1 MKLTFEDLE
10 PEDCSICI
18 DCAKHPSLKRFI
30 ERRSATGHACGVCL
44 RDHRQIRYDVA
55 DLKCFT
61 QLSYLIR
68 ALIRYY
74 YDEHE
79 YNPHWGGD
87 LTPAS
92 ILQGENPI
100 LFHEESA
107 DHHRDPA
114 ENECFFEHLFDPPY
128 PPYDEGVAVYAGF
141 NDGDRMMNWSLRR
154 GRSHLFQT
162 IGGRVQRENYFL
174 IEPDLQGV
182 FQDIGDRISC
192 RIEEGATFHRARI
205 GVSKRFARY
214 DQSWDSKLKSMPY
227 QAAELGAPPPPLAK
241 AGRLNRAGVSF
252 LYLASD
258 ADTAALEVRPHPG
271 HEISIGRFRLTRP
284 INIAKFDVEI
294 DRFADSD
301 AQLELFTFLVAA
313 NKAMSVPIVPE
324 HADRYSLT
332 QILAETAR
340 QRGFDGVEYSSA
352 LGGGRNLCIFD
363 PTLFQYVERSAAVRR
378 VASLQYRLEDVDT
391 LHEPGPNDREIAR

>member
-1 MKLTFEDLE
+1 M
-10 PEDCSICI
+10 
-18 DCAKHPSLKRFI
+18 
-30 ERRSATGHACGVCL
+30 
-44 RDHRQIRYDVA
+44 
-55 DLKCFT
+55 
-61 QLSYLIR
+61 
-68 ALIRYY
+68 
-74 YDEHE
+74 
-79 YNPHWGGD
+79 
-87 LTPAS
+87 
-92 ILQGENPI
+92 QGENPI
-100 LFHEESA
+100 LFHEETVE
-107 DHHRDPA
+107 HHRDPA
-114 ENECFFEHLFDPPY
+114 ENECFFERLFDPAY

-174 IEPDLQGV
+174 IEPDLQRV

-192 RIEEGATFHRARI
+192 RIGEGAAFHRARI
-205 GVSKRFARY
+205 GVSKRFASY
-214 DQSWDSKLKSMPY
+214 DQSWGSKLKSMPY
-227 QAAELGAPPPPLAK
+227 QAAGLGAPPPPLAK

-258 ADTAALEVRPHPG
+258 EDTAALEVRPHPG
-271 HEISIGRFRLTRP
+271 HEISIGQFRLTRP

-313 NKAMSVPIVPE
+313 NRAMSVPIVPE
-324 HADRYSLT
+324 QADRYSMT

-340 QRGFDGVEYSSA
+340 LRGFDGVEYSSA

-363 PTLFQYVERSAAVRR
+363 PTLFQYVERSAVVRR
-378 VASLQYRLEDVDT
+378 IASLQYRLEDVDT